1 MRCMLAS
8 SSTTRTCDPVGSFIV
23 TAPFVVLLGVW
34 GKLYITCLSNGNP
47 CQVLGAGPRQSG
59 SFSKALPDPLGEAVP
74 PEQSQAWRNGRLL
87 VGVGLSCRAST
98 KALPSERQSVTDS
111 RGPEQPVPW
120 GSEDGFRSRTQ
131 KSVGLE
137 PCGPLLLPPRHQR
150 LQRSQCVS
158 NLFGW
163 KETMAERKASIDQR
177 S

>member
-1 MRCMLAS
+1 MRCMLVW

-34 GKLYITCLSNGNP
+34 GKLYITCLPNGNR
-47 CQVLGAGPRQSG
+47 CQVLGAGPRPRQSG

-74 PEQSQAWRNGRLL
+74 PEQSQASPKRRPL

-98 KALPSERQSVTDS
+98 KALPSECQSVTDS

-137 PCGPLLLPPRHQR
+137 PCGPLLLPPRPQR
-150 LQRSQCVS
+150 LQRSQW
-158 NLFGW
+158 G
-163 KETMAERKASIDQR
+163 
-177 S
+177 